1 MAKPLPVEKP
11 NIKVGN
17 QYYTCTYGS
26 AIKITVIKVFK
37 DKDAVLVEAGNNKAG
52 RKPFVRS
59 TKYLFDNIQMA
70 NSAFRDWEHDERK
83 RKGKQIGK

>member
-1 MAKPLPVEKP
+1 MAKPLPVEKS

-37 DKDAVLVEAGNNKAG
+37 DTVLVEICNKRSG
-52 RKPFVRS
+52 RKPFIRS
-59 TKYLFDNIQMA
+59 VKYIFDNIQMA
-70 NSAFRDWEHDERK
+70 NSAFRNWEHDERK
-83 RKGKQIGK
+83 RKKGK